1 MLHRLWFLLCLII
14 IALGSAAHAAT
25 LKEIQARG
33 ELRHIGIRY
42 ANFVTGEGDGFDVE
56 LARGFAQHI
65 GVRYQLVYSDFYN
78 VLRDLLGKDVVRKD
92 GEVSLVGDFPVRGD
106 IIATGFTVLP
116 WRQKVVIYSEPTFP
130 SQVLLVARADSPLTP
145 IPGSD
150 NITQDIAETKA
161 LIAKRSLLGMER
173 TCIDPAN
180 YGLKDKGIDLRAYT
194 KSSNL
199 NEIVPAL
206 LNREAELTLLDV
218 PDAIL
223 DLRKWAGRIKVLGP
237 ISDEQQLAAA
247 FPRDATDLR
256 DAFNAYLAKI
266 KGDGTYDRLVDKYY
280 PGIRDYFPTFFSKR
294 RPAR

>member
-1 MLHRLWFLLCLII
+1 MFRRLWFLLYLVIVVF
-14 IALGSAAHAAT
+14 GSAVQAAT
-25 LKEIQARG
+25 LKEVQARG

-56 LARGFAQHI
+56 IARGFARHI
-65 GVRYQLVYSDFYN
+65 GVRYQLVYSDFYS
-78 VLRDLLGKDVVRKD
+78 VMRDLLGKDVVRKD
-92 GEVSLVGDFPVRGD
+92 GDVNLVGDFPVRGD
-106 IIATGFTVLP
+106 MIATGFTVLP

-130 SQVLLVARADSPLTP
+130 SQVLLVARSDSSLSP
-145 IPGSD
+145 IRGSD
-150 NITQDIAETKA
+150 NIAKDIAETKA
-161 LIAKRSLLGMER
+161 LIGKRSLLGMER

-223 DLRKWAGRIKVLGP
+223 DLRKWAGKIKVLGP
-237 ISDEQQLAAA
+237 ISEEQHLAAA
-247 FPRDATDLR
+247 FPKDATDLR

-266 KGDGTYDRLVDKYY
+266 KADGTYDQLVDKYY
-280 PGIRDYFPTFFSKR
+280 PGIRGYFPSFFTQR
-294 RPAR
+294 QPAR